1 MSFERVNSWLKV
13 NGSGVA
19 TVVAG
24 LFLVVAVGC
33 GGIDLKRMISV
44 DVPIEIQKGLTIP
57 NRTTLDDADRHF
69 KNWMSAGEQFA
80 ENIEG
85 GYEFL
90 GAIEG
95 LFSLAFSAGASALP
109 GVGGLILT
117 FLGGLMIQGPGSG
130 RAKIK
135 SYNKGRAD
143 MEKVLSELRAAGVPI
158 PVATE
163 VT

>member
-1 MSFERVNSWLKV
+1 MSFERIQGWLKT

-19 TVVAG
+19 TVMAG
-24 LFLVVAVGC
+24 LVLVVAVGC
-33 GGIDLKRMISV
+33 GGIDLKDWITV
-44 DVPIEIQKGLTIP
+44 EVPIEIQKGLTIP
-57 NRTTLDDADRHF
+57 GKITLSNSDRHF
-69 KNWMSAGEQFA
+69 KNWMAAGEKFA

-90 GAIEG
+90 GAVEG
-95 LFSLAFSAGASALP
+95 LFSLAFAAGSSALP
-109 GVGGLILT
+109 GVGGLLLT

-143 MEKVLSELRAAGVPI
+143 MEKVLADLRAAGVNI
-158 PVATE
+158 PVGTE
-163 VT
+163 VA